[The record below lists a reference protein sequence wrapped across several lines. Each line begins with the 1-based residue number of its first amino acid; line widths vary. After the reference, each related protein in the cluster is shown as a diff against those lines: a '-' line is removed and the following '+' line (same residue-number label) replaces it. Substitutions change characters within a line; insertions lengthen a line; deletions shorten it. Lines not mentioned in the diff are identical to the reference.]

1 MAFTAKIE
9 LGFLK
14 WINTS
19 TLLVESPAANV
30 VAQTN
35 DTSNAVFLTRANT
48 TAYTLVSMIK
58 FDLGSTIQIWAC
70 TTAGTSAGAPPTFAA
85 DAAVGANV
93 TDGTAVWTCLGV
105 LDEVPAKK
113 VTLYKTTFDQLHR
126 TNGAALVETVAGVN
140 RTSAYFRNGLLHRI
154 DGAAVTVKNDADEVV
169 DEQIWIGGRKI
180 DKDAFWLL
188 NQLGVTAGVT
198 AGLTLTN
205 PYADLNTDAELI
217 AAFVTLNSRVITN

>member
-1 MAFTAKIE
+1 MAYLAKIE

-35 DTSNAVFLTRANT
+35 DISNAVFLTRANT
-48 TAYTLVSMIK
+48 TAYTVVSMIK
-58 FDLGSTIQIWAC
+58 YDLGSTIQIWAC
-70 TTAGTSAGAPPTFAA
+70 TTAGTSAGSTPTFAT

-126 TNGAALVETVAGVN
+126 TNGPALVENVGGYNITQ
-140 RTSAYFRNGLLHRI
+140 AYLHNGLLHRK
-154 DGAAVTVKNDADEVV
+154 DGPALVIKNSSDVIV

-180 DKDAFWLL
+180 DKDAFWLITH
-188 NQLGVTAGVT
+188 LGTNGVT

-205 PYADLNTDAELI
+205 PYAAFDTDAELI
-217 AAFVTLNSRVITN
+217 DALETISSRVVTN